1 MISASN
7 AVTLYTAFQNLNV
20 ATWLDGGWG
29 VDALLGEQTRDHSDL
44 DIVIQQKDVP
54 TLRKFLESKGF
65 SDVQRNDTSVWN
77 FVLGDP
83 KGHLVDVHV
92 IVLDKKGNGLYGAAK
107 GGAMYP
113 AASLTGK
120 GLINTQLVNCI
131 SPEYM
136 IKFHSGYTLRESDV
150 HDVRLLC
157 TRFGI
162 PLPFEYKNYLAAISS

>member
-7 AVTLYTAFQNLNV
+7 AVTLYKAFLDLGV

-29 VDALLGEQTRDHSDL
+29 VDALLGKETRDHGDL

-54 TLRKFLESKGF
+54 IVRKFLNSKGF
-65 SDVQRNDTSVWN
+65 SDVPRNDTSSWN

-83 KGHLVDVHV
+83 KGHNVDVHV
-92 IVLDKKGNGLYGAAK
+92 IVFDAKGNGLYGSAK

-120 GLINTQLVNCI
+120 GLINSLLVNCI

-150 HDVRLLC
+150 HDVQLLC
-157 TRFGI
+157 ARFGI
-162 PLPFEYKNYLAAISS
+162 PLPFEYKNYLAAIS